1 PRVLPANPNYQS
13 PPRTRGAGGGERR
26 DTVTEQWIAA
36 CKGGPAPSA
45 NFEAQ
50 APVTEAFLL
59 GCIAQ
64 RMPSE
69 KLVWDA
75 AAMKI
80 TSSAAANQHVDP
92 PYRAG
97 WA

>member
-1 PRVLPANPNYQS
+1 MIIHQNLILVSRDFRVA
-13 PPRTRGAGGGERR
+13 R
-26 DTVTEQWIAA
+26 A
-36 CKGGPAPSA
+36 CTI
-45 NFEAQ
+45 ND
-50 APVTEAFLL
+50 
-59 GCIAQ
+59 
-64 RMPSE
+64 

>member
-1 PRVLPANPNYQS
+1 
-13 PPRTRGAGGGERR
+13 
-26 DTVTEQWIAA
+26 
-36 CKGGPAPSA
+36 
-45 NFEAQ
+45 
-50 APVTEAFLL
+50 
-59 GCIAQ
+59 
-64 RMPSE
+64 MPSE

-80 TSSAAANQHVDP
+80 TSSAAANQYVDP